1 MTPFLYLRSVTVYRE
16 LLREVEMQARR
27 YGAAALQPPCAT
39 ASTSTWRLG
48 VPDPR
53 LVPRQVMETL
63 PSFNAL
69 IDVALG
75 RCLNS

>member
-16 LLREVEMQARR
+16 LLREVQCSRA
-27 YGAAALQPPCAT
+27 AT
-39 ASTSTWRLG
+39 ALRRCSRPALSTGEFQIL
-48 VPDPR
+48 D

-69 IDVALG
+69 IEVALG

>member
-27 YGAAALQPPCAT
+27 YARRCSRPAL
-39 ASTSTWRLG
+39 STGEFQIL
-48 VPDPR
+48 D

>member
-27 YGAAALQPPCAT
+27 YGARRCSRPAL
-39 ASTSTWRLG
+39 STGEFQIL
-48 VPDPR
+48 D